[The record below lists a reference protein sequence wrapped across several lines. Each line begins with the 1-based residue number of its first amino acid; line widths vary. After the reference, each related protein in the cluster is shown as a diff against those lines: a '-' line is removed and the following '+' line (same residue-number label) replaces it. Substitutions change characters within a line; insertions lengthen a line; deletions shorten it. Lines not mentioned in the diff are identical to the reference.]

1 MPPAKSTKFV
11 CEEPAQARAEPGE
24 RAALDTKERILDAAE
39 TLFMEQGFA
48 ATSLRTITAR
58 AKVNLASVNY
68 HFGSKEDLVMAVF
81 NRRLGPLNRERVA
94 NLDRLE
100 QEANGKPLPVDRIL
114 EAFMCASLRMSKD
127 PLRGGAV
134 FLRLLGRTFAEPV
147 EYMRN
152 FLPEQYAEVV
162 TRYKAAFA
170 RALPHLPEEELVW
183 RLHFLF
189 GAIAYTMAG
198 NDALRLVCNYK
209 LEGGDDP
216 ETIIRH
222 LIAFSVGGLTAP
234 LPKPKVV
241 AQRSGGR
248 KRA

>member
-1 MPPAKSTKFV
+1 MPTLNSTELA
-11 CEEPAQARAEPGE
+11 CEEPAKTRTEPSS
-24 RAALDTKERILDAAE
+24 ALDTKERILDAAE
-39 TLFMEQGFA
+39 ALFMAQGFA

-68 HFGSKEDLVMAVF
+68 HFGSKEDLVKAVF
-81 NRRLGPLNRERVA
+81 NRRLGPLNQERVA

-100 QEANGKPLPVDRIL
+100 RQANGKPLPVDRIL

-127 PLRGGAV
+127 PLLGGAV
-134 FLRLLGRTFAEPV
+134 FLRLLGRTFAEPA
-147 EYMRN
+147 EYMRS
-152 FLPEQYAEVV
+152 FLLDQYAEVV
-162 TRYKAAFA
+162 ARYKAAFA

-198 NDALRLVCNYK
+198 NDALRLVCSYN

-222 LIAFSVGGLTAP
+222 LIAFSVGGLTAS
-234 LPKPKVV
+234 LPGPEVM
-241 AQRSGGR
+241 AQRNTGR